1 MAQFLSLADSLI
13 AHRRPHMVLRI
24 CVQDSALRYHY
35 EPAIIA
41 HNEKMQR
48 NIDFP
53 DSGFDLLT
61 PYCADSDV
69 GSHKCVCN
77 KVNKVNLGVKCAAV
91 LYDAEGNAT
100 NTGYYLYPRSSISK
114 SCIRLANSVGIIDA
128 GYRGPMIAMVDV
140 VYDNECYLNAYEKMF
155 QICAPGLVP
164 ILVELVDELGEKT
177 ERGEG
182 GFGSTTRGAK
192 PP

>member
-1 MAQFLSLADSLI
+1 MTHFLSLADSLI
-13 AHRRPHMVLRI
+13 AHKRPHMILRI
-24 CVQDSALRYHY
+24 CVEDLELRVHY
-35 EPAIIA
+35 ERSVVA

-61 PYCADSDV
+61 PFCIDSSV
-69 GSHKCVCN
+69 GSHKCIST

-91 LYDAEGNAT
+91 LYDAEGNAS

-182 GFGSTTRGAK
+182 GFGSTTKGNTF
-192 PP
+192 P